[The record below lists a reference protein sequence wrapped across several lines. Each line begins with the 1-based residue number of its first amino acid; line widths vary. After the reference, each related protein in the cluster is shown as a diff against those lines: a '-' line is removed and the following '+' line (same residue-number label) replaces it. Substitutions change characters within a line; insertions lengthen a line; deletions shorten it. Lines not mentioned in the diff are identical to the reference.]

1 MFKPGFW
8 FACQSQG
15 FLAIQTVV
23 FVVGVNIHSASL
35 LSAEEKWSTHY
46 EIRKTATGTI
56 S

>member
-15 FLAIQTVV
+15 FLAVQTVV
-23 FVVGVNIHSASL
+23 SVVGVNIYSTPL

-46 EIRKTATGTI
+46 KIRKTATRTA